1 MSMFSIFEI
10 GKSALLA
17 ARKTMD
23 VTSHNIANSATP
35 GYSRQEAVLEPLI
48 QQEAPVSGMGVKV
61 IQIRRLRDFFTDSVL
76 RNENASRA
84 SFAVQK
90 DVMDQLQVLSAES
103 SDSGLRTAIEGFWA
117 GWQELSID
125 PDSVPAQASL
135 VEKGRSLIDM
145 FAHMDGQIESL
156 QDDLDASIDANVE
169 RVNVLSERVVA
180 LNGEIGRASARHDP
194 IGDLLDRRDL
204 LLDEICEISGATV
217 SRVNDGTQAVKVSVG
232 GFPVVD
238 RDVSYKIGVAHGAPV
253 HYTWI
258 DRSGAVQDM
267 GGVGGRLGGLSTAR
281 DDLASSF
288 KQNLEALLSDIVTS
302 VNTQYAAGA
311 IPTGDPL
318 NPAAP
323 PDPLEF
329 FTVGDVTDYLGSA
342 QVAAAIVADPSRIA
356 VWDGDVAAPGNGL
369 NALEIAEF
377 LESVPVDRWTAIV
390 GQMGSRGQRI
400 VSGLE
405 TQDLLVK
412 EIQNRKDSVSG
423 VSIDEEMANLVR
435 EQHAFNAASRLIST
449 ADELIDTVINR
460 MGAGR

>member
-17 ARKTMD
+17 ARKSMD

-35 GYSRQEAVLEPLI
+35 GYSRQEAVLEPLV
-48 QQEAPVSGMGVKV
+48 QQEAPVSGMGVTV
-61 IQIRRLRDFFTDSVL
+61 TQIRRLRDFFTDSVL
-76 RNENASRA
+76 RNENATKA
-84 SFAVQK
+84 SFQVQK

-103 SDSGLRTAIEGFWA
+103 SDSGLRSAIEDFWA

-125 PDSVPAQASL
+125 PGSAPARASL
-135 VEKGRSLIDM
+135 VEESRSLIDL

-156 QDDLDASIDANVE
+156 QADLDVSIDANVE

-204 LLDEICEISGATV
+204 LLDEISEITGATV
-217 SRVNDGTQAVKVSVG
+217 TRINDGTQAVKVSVG
-232 GFPVVD
+232 GFPIVD
-238 RDVSYKIGVAHGAPV
+238 REVSYKIGVTHSVPV
-253 HYTWI
+253 QYNWI
-258 DRSGAVQDM
+258 DRWGDVQPM
-267 GGVGGRLGGLSTAR
+267 SGVGGRLGGLSAAR
-281 DDLASSF
+281 DDLAGSF
-288 KQNLEALLSDIVTS
+288 KQELETLLSDIVTS

-311 IPTGDPL
+311 IPTGDPMD
-318 NPAAP
+318 PTDP

-329 FTVGDVTDYLGSA
+329 FTVGDITDYLGSA
-342 QVAAAIVADPSRIA
+342 QVSATIVADPSRIA

-369 NALEIAEF
+369 NALEIADL
-377 LESVPVDRWTAIV
+377 LESAPVDKWTAVI
-390 GQMGSRGQRI
+390 GQLGSRGQKI
-400 VSGLE
+400 TSGLE
-405 TQDLLVK
+405 TQELLVK
-412 EIQNRKDSVSG
+412 EIGNRKDSVSG